1 MRREFNRPL
10 VIWPSLATATII
22 ALMWITSPGNP
33 FASQLSPPAADLTAR
48 MATTP
53 WTPEGARDALRRLED
68 SLRRSWDDDTQTP
81 WAGVEPKDRTEQG
94 RRGIRMPERIA
105 EAFGIDDGSDIQ
117 DTVADTIELPAP
129 MFDEGRELAGMA
141 NPVARVPVFHLRVP
155 GSDLLLPNWTI
166 ESRAPFYPGNQTQQ
180 ESPGVV
186 GEGDSHQLSVSESQF
201 ASNAPVD
208 TGVVELKFPPQP
220 ESELANQPIINQVQR
235 PVETSRM
242 MIPKEDIPS
251 ILELFEVSKDGLAK
265 SLQESTEKKTVASTS
280 SAVSELATTLPSN
293 EPEPEATSAIPES
306 VRALGRLHSNPE
318 ASASTAQEQASTA
331 NEFDTRFAV
340 GIPGGWPITVELDHQ
355 LAELVSLAGNREAR
369 FVSNASNL
377 NLHVGDLEQS
387 PDSAPVVAAWTEKVN
402 ASLRELRSLPR
413 IGDPSAEVILDDLA
427 RLVQEGVRDAEQ
439 LSDRDAQVGWLR
451 AVHGLNRR
459 VAIWQPVWNIASGKM
474 TESLSINSVT
484 SADIQAAVA
493 DIRAEINGTGDD
505 SGWSRFLM
513 LDEIEAASKS
523 IDSNERMVVA
533 QRLLSRLHWHK
544 LSDDQRAWMRR
555 ESIARMSEYV
565 RPWASAAIDYSQ
577 LVSQLERQEA
587 DAVDMASIN
596 IADAVQTLRFSSS
609 SEANRLSALIN
620 AYYRN
625 ANVRV
630 AISSELLNLLLP
642 EINPQTVPLRTQ
654 ILGSDVRGYSN
665 IASNL
670 DLKLVPTKNRW
681 SIELRTLGNVQTDSV
696 GTKSGVAVRTA
707 GTSSFAASTPIS
719 ITPNRVTVND
729 TSVNVQSQ
737 NRLRGIR
744 SDYDDWPLI
753 GSLVRS
759 VAESRF
765 EEMRAQATRISDNK
779 VRNQVGEEVDNRVDE
794 QLSKTTSKFGQAVL
808 GPLGKLRL
816 DPMVIDMETTEE
828 RLIARYR
835 LAGDWQLA
843 AFTPRPRAPRTS
855 LLSAQMHQSAINNTL
870 EQIVPRDQPQTIAE
884 VIREGAEM
892 FGFSLAEST
901 EDIPN
906 DVMIQFAQQR
916 PITVEIQDGQVWVTL
931 RVVQLSRGEGLD
943 LRRFIVR
950 AAYIPQI
957 DGMNASLVREGHLR
971 ISGPSLSMRERL
983 PVRAIFNKVLS
994 PNRSIPIVL
1003 PQLSDNP
1010 AAEGLAVSQLELRDG
1025 WLALAISKAENS
1037 RVALITP
1044 RVADSEPKSETDLR

>member
-33 FASQLSPPAADLTAR
+33 FASHLSPPAADLTAR

-53 WTPEGARDALRRLED
+53 WTPEGAREALRRLED
-68 SLRRSWDDDTQTP
+68 SLRRSWDDDTHSP
-81 WAGVEPKDRTEQG
+81 WAGIEPTDRPEHG
-94 RRGIRMPERIA
+94 RRGMKLPERIA
-105 EAFGIDDGSDIQ
+105 EAFGIDESTDIE
-117 DTVADTIELPAP
+117 DAVAETIELPAP
-129 MFDEGRELAGMA
+129 LFDEGRELAGMA

-166 ESRAPFYPGNQTQQ
+166 ESRAPFYPGNQIDLET
-180 ESPGVV
+180 PGVV
-186 GEGDSHQLSVSESQF
+186 GEADTLQIAASDHKNTPDSTAKSGGMDLNFPSQSDSPLASE
-201 ASNAPVD
+201 
-208 TGVVELKFPPQP
+208 
-220 ESELANQPIINQVQR
+220 PIINQVQQ

-242 MIPKEDIPS
+242 MIPEEDIPS

-265 SLQESTEKKTVASTS
+265 SLQESADKQALADSS
-280 SAVSELATTLPSN
+280 SAVSELATTPPSRV
-293 EPEPEATSAIPES
+293 PEPQTESAIPES
-306 VRALGRLHSNPE
+306 VRALGRLKSNLTHSTSGPE
-318 ASASTAQEQASTA
+318 EQAPAA
-331 NEFDTRFAV
+331 NEFDNRFAI
-340 GIPGGWPITVELDHQ
+340 GLPGGWPITVELNHQ
-355 LAELVSLAGNREAR
+355 LAQLVSLSGSREAR
-369 FVSNASNL
+369 FVSNSPTPNF
-377 NLHVGDLEQS
+377 HVGDLDQT
-387 PDSAPVVAAWTEKVN
+387 PDAGPEVAAWTEKVN
-402 ASLRELRSLPR
+402 SALRELRSLPR
-413 IGDPSAEVILDDLA
+413 IGDPSAEPILAELA
-427 RLVQEGVRDAEQ
+427 QLAQEGLRDAEQ

-474 TESLSINSVT
+474 TDTLNVNSVT
-484 SADIQAAVA
+484 SADVQAAVA
-493 DIRAEINGTGDD
+493 DIRAEIHGTGDE

-513 LDEIEAASKS
+513 LDEIEAASAS
-523 IDSNERMVVA
+523 MEPNERMVVA

-555 ESIARMSEYV
+555 ESIARLSEYV
-565 RPWASAAIDYSQ
+565 RPWASGAIDYSQ

-587 DAVDMASIN
+587 DAVDMASID

-609 SEANRLSALIN
+609 SEANRLSELIN

-625 ANVRV
+625 ANVRL
-630 AISSELLNLLLP
+630 AISAEMLNMFLP
-642 EINPQTVPLRTQ
+642 EINPQVVPLRTQ

-665 IASNL
+665 IASDL
-670 DLKLVPTKNRW
+670 DLKLVPTQDRW

-707 GTSSFAASTPIS
+707 GTSSFAATTPIT

-737 NRLRGIR
+737 NQLRGIR
-744 SDYDDWPLI
+744 SEYDDWPLI

-765 EEMRAQATRISDNK
+765 EEMRSQATRISDNK

-794 QLSKTTSKFGQAVL
+794 QLSKATSQFGQTVL
-808 GPLGKLRL
+808 GPLGKLKL

-884 VIREGAEM
+884 VIHDGAEM
-892 FGFSLAEST
+892 FGFSLADST
-901 EDIPN
+901 DDIPD

-931 RVVQLSRGEGLD
+931 RIVQLSRGEGLD

-950 AAYIPQI
+950 AAYVPQI
-957 DGMNASLVREGHLR
+957 DGMNASLVRDGHLR

-1003 PQLSDNP
+1003 PQLSENP

-1025 WLALAISKAENS
+1025 WLALAISKAENA

-1044 RVADSEPKSETDLR
+1044 RIADSEPKSETDLR